1 MHSFFIQLNSFE
13 NDFVYMAK
21 KIRLQR
27 TIPKSKMTSYMASIR
42 KAVIQNRDPIMRE
55 IEQTREL
62 YDLMVKWSSGFQLS
76 ESEKKK
82 VKAQLIDICKTIP
95 TLAVFLMPFG
105 GIVLYFLIKY
115 LPFTIL
121 PDSFDDLY
129 GPNAKGE
136 PPPSDSAGLV

>member
-1 MHSFFIQLNSFE
+1 
-13 NDFVYMAK
+13 MAK

-27 TIPKSKMTSYMASIR
+27 TIPKSKMASYMASIR

-62 YDLMVKWSSGFQLS
+62 YDLMLKWSSGAQLS
-76 ESEKKK
+76 EVEKRK

-129 GPNAKGE
+129 GPKAKTG
-136 PPPSDSAGLV
+136 PPPTDTAGFA

>member
-1 MHSFFIQLNSFE
+1 
-13 NDFVYMAK
+13 
-21 KIRLQR
+21 
-27 TIPKSKMTSYMASIR
+27 MASIR
-42 KAVIQNRDPIMRE
+42 KAVIQNREPIMRE

-62 YDLMVKWSSGFQLS
+62 YDLMVKWGSGIQLS
-76 ESEKKK
+76 VIERKK

-105 GIVLYFLIKY
+105 GVVLYFLIKY

-129 GPNAKGE
+129 GPNAKSGQ
-136 PPPSDSAGLV
+136 PPTDSAGLV